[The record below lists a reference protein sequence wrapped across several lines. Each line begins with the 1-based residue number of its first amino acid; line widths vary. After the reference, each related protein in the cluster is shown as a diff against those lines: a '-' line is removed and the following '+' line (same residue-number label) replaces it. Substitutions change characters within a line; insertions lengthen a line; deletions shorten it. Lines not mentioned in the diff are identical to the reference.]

1 MFYYERF
8 LNHEKAE
15 KYARKLIP
23 SIKDNIQVLHQTKHF
38 PLRELEYFD
47 QAVNEVIRC
56 RHVLKYTYV
65 YGYFLSNEKEK
76 NMLVHI

>member
-15 KYARKLIP
+15 KHARKLIP
-23 SIKDNIQVLHQTKHF
+23 IIKDNIQVLHQAKHF

-65 YGYFLSNEKEK
+65 YGYFLSNEKEN
-76 NMLVHI
+76 NMLMHI